1 MSNPLLFVLLLVIGG
16 HGIYNSDLVRNLP
29 SSANRRGIR
38 STIQYVL
45 AGILGGQFV
54 RAILNGETGTALA
67 IFVVAEVALTIFTLR
82 FRSQGSQP
90 QNQS

>member
-16 HGIYNSDLVRNLP
+16 HGIYNSDLAKNLP
-29 SSANRRGIR
+29 ASMRHRGTR

-45 AGILGGQFV
+45 ALLLGGQFV
-54 RAILNGETGTALA
+54 RAVLSGWTGTALA
-67 IFVVAEVALTIFTLR
+67 IFVVAEVALTIFTLK